1 MLNMKDI
8 IELYENT
15 QTVDISTFEYDNSLN
30 LTVKATKIENC
41 KTYEEL
47 EKHVVGCLNTQF
59 KQTNQTEFT
68 AIWAND
74 FYKTDPDHFKNLCF
88 GDIVVVN
95 SKGIP
100 VLFIDVKGVTSTSTD
115 NRLGPI
121 NMHSL
126 YYFGHKYKTENL
138 YNEYKNVDRIYLI
151 LDKHGI
157 KHKYI
162 DPERLYNYI
171 VSQPQPIVNIFPSK
185 DRQTLFTGPKI
196 NYKFTYIPTDN
207 RLYNEDIITSAWISK
222 SKHNKYFE
230 L

>member
-15 QTVDISTFEYDNSLN
+15 QTVDISTFKYDNSLN
-30 LTVKATKIENC
+30 LTVKSTKIENC

-47 EKHVVGCLNTQF
+47 EKYVVNCLNTQF
-59 KQTNQTEFT
+59 KQTNQEFT

-74 FYKTDPDHFKNLCF
+74 FYKTDHDHFKNLCF

-95 SKGIP
+95 SKEIP
-100 VLFIDVKGVTSTSTD
+100 VLFIDVKEVDSNSS
-115 NRLGPI
+115 NKILGPI
-121 NMHSL
+121 NVKSL

-151 LDKHGI
+151 LNKTGTI
-157 KHKYI
+157 HKYI

-171 VSQPQPIVNIFPSK
+171 VSQPQPIIDIFPSRSRK
-185 DRQTLFTGPKI
+185 ILFSGPKI
-196 NYKFTYIPTDN
+196 NYKFTYSPTDN
-207 RLYNEDIITSAWISK
+207 RLYNEDIITSAWISNPN
-222 SKHNKYFE
+222 HNKYFE